1 MQTQKKYKNFCKNSK
16 GPSVVNCFCKKN
28 PSQKSDRVPNTCYK
42 MVSRKFSIYKL
53 KQKRAKKVK
62 N

>member
-1 MQTQKKYKNFCKNSK
+1 MEISAKKAK
-16 GPSVVNCFCKKN
+16 GIQLLTVCAKTPF
-28 PSQKSDRVPNTCYK
+28 QKSGWDPNKCWK
-42 MVSRKFSIYKL
+42 MVVRKFPIYKL